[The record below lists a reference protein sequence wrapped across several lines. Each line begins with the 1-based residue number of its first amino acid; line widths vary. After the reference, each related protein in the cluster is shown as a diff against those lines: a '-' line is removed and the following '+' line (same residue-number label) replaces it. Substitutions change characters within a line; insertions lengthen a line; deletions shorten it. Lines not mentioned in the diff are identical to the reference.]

1 MVDISQIYPL
11 KRPEVCFQRGHFSR
25 VANEGGRGE
34 TTHPENIGTFSTM
47 FNTLVHLY
55 DKI

>member
-11 KRPEVCFQRGHFSR
+11 KRPEVCFQRGLFSG